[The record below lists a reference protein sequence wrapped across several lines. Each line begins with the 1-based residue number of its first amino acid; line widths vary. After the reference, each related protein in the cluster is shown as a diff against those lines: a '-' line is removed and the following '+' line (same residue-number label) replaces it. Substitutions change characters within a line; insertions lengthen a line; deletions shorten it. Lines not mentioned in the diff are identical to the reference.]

1 MITTLK
7 QFAFPFIATCTLMA
21 LCPLAIAVSPQ
32 SEMER
37 VNIIA
42 ETGINVGPCPGK
54 GNLVYPSKPYKG
66 VPFFLPRTDAK
77 IKAAHDLLTS
87 GEAKWIHDLDGPAP
101 NNRMYLDGAGHRI
114 LVFSVCLEHQCDSNS
129 LFGTFNLANG
139 EYGLQ
144 ISEQGKKRTL
154 GSISDTSLAGIA
166 CAESIDDHLRSE
178 AAATIKNKF
187 NK

>member
-1 MITTLK
+1 MKKTFVL
-7 QFAFPFIATCTLMA
+7 PFIAISTLMT
-21 LCPLAIAVSPQ
+21 LCVQAMAVSPQ

-42 ETGINVGPCPGK
+42 ETGINVGPCPDK

-66 VPFFLPRTDAK
+66 IPFFLPRADAK

-114 LVFSVCLEHQCDSNS
+114 LVFSVCLEHQCDSHN
-129 LFGTFNLANG
+129 LFGAFNLASG

-154 GSISDTSLAGIA
+154 GSISDTSIAGIA

-178 AAATIKNKF
+178 AAAAIKHQF